1 MTETAEIK
9 RFTLRLSQNIFD
21 FFKSEAARN
30 HRATGKEIEHILE
43 KVMNEREYKRGKE
56 QC

>member
-43 KVMNEREYKRGKE
+43 KVMNEREYKRGTK
-56 QC
+56 C